1 MLIRSIAEQDYPQA
15 AKVHNAQNEPH
26 FQITPEQMQCS
37 DKIKRR
43 SDPHYRRYVAE
54 KDGEVIATGYLTTNW
69 AGTTVSGRTWT
80 GIVTRADHRNTGVD
94 TRVLEYALTHF
105 NLSAK
110 EVWSCV
116 REDFVPMSG
125 YLEGFTEQ
133 FRSFGGELNLS
144 QFDAT
149 EFSPLTERLEAEGV
163 AIKPFPDLLGDAERD
178 EKLLALHA
186 ETEADAPY
194 HEPII
199 PKHHPDIHS
208 PEINRSSIF
217 VAVHNEQ
224 YVGYA
229 GLEVDDRTTTAIAF
243 LGVSRAY
250 RNRGIGTVL
259 GALVAEFA
267 QSRGYTE
274 LNAGGGAKENAS
286 TQYVLRKLGF
296 EIEPDW
302 VTFANKGL

>member
-15 AKVHNAQNEPH
+15 TEIHNAQNEPH
-26 FQITPEQMQCS
+26 FQITPEQMQRS
-37 DKIKRR
+37 DEIKRR
-43 SDPHYRRYVAE
+43 SDPYYRRYVAE

-69 AGTTVSGRTWT
+69 AGTTVSGRMWT
-80 GIVTRADHRNTGVD
+80 GIVTRADHRNTGID

-125 YLEGFTEQ
+125 YLKGFTEQ
-133 FRSFGGELNLS
+133 FRSFGGELDLS

-149 EFSPLTERLEAEGV
+149 KFSPLRKRLEAEGV
-163 AIKPFPDLLGDAERD
+163 AIKPYPDLLGDAERD

-208 PEINRSSIF
+208 PEINRSSVF
-217 VAVHNEQ
+217 VAVHNGRH
-224 YVGYA
+224 VGHV
-229 GLEVDDRTTTAIAF
+229 GLEASNGDKTGLSF
-243 LGVSRAY
+243 LGVSRPY
-250 RNRGIGTVL
+250 RNQGIGTAL
-259 GALVAEFA
+259 GAQVAEFA
-267 QSRGYTE
+267 KSRGYTE

-286 TQYVLRKLGF
+286 MQRVLRKLGF

-302 VTFANKGL
+302 VTFSRKL